1 VKGLQ
6 SDDLMKQIWIPIVFM
21 VGALSQSGCMI
32 SSMIADSG
40 AKYSG
45 LKTEEEFTKRFGEP
59 VHVSRFVP
67 PRKVK
72 TTREYL
78 RHRDDLRW
86 DEEDGIDRV
95 ASRMCVY
102 RHVGPFYDYQRGVP
116 YMMGSAMTF
125 TLGEPWMIYEAT
137 KRQVEMRDDEN
148 FLSVFFSPDGCRIVS
163 EERDLSK

>member
-1 VKGLQ
+1 
-6 SDDLMKQIWIPIVFM
+6 
-21 VGALSQSGCMI
+21 
-32 SSMIADSG
+32 MIADSG
-40 AKYSG
+40 ANYSE
-45 LKTEEEFTKRFGEP
+45 LKTEEEFAKKFGEP

-72 TTREYL
+72 MTREYL

-86 DEEDGIDRV
+86 DEKAGIDKV

-137 KRQVEMRDDEN
+137 KHQIRMRDDEN
-148 FLSVFFSPDGCRIVS
+148 FLSVFYSPDGRMIVS
-163 EERDLSK
+163 DESDLSK

>member
-1 VKGLQ
+1 MGLRP
-6 SDDLMKQIWIPIVFM
+6 DDAMKQIWIPVVLL

-45 LKTEEEFTKRFGEP
+45 LKTEEEFTKKFGDP

-67 PRKVK
+67 PRKVN

-78 RHRDDLRW
+78 RHLDDLHW
-86 DEEDGIDRV
+86 DEEDGIDQV

-137 KRQVEMRDDEN
+137 KRQVEMRDNEN
-148 FLSVFFSPDGCRIVS
+148 FLSVFFSPDGYRIVS
-163 EERDLSK
+163 EERNLSK

>member
-1 VKGLQ
+1 MGLRP
-6 SDDLMKQIWIPIVFM
+6 DDAMKQIWIPVVLL

-45 LKTEEEFTKRFGEP
+45 LKTEEEFTKKFGDP

-67 PRKVK
+67 PRKVN

-78 RHRDDLRW
+78 RHRDDLHW
-86 DEEDGIDRV
+86 DEEDGIDQV

-137 KRQVEMRDDEN
+137 KRQVEMRDNEN
-148 FLSVFFSPDGCRIVS
+148 FLSVFFSPDGYRIVS
-163 EERDLSK
+163 EERNLSK